1 MIALIIILLVWIIPI
16 IIIGLLLYAAMKKD
30 ESIEEFVEF
39 NYLNDREFLLP
50 FLMPIV
56 NITFMC
62 YIACVVGYNKCK
74 HWRKK

>member
-1 MIALIIILLVWIIPI
+1 MMALVFLLIWIIPI
-16 IIIGLLLYAAMKKD
+16 IIIGLLLYAAMEKD
-30 ESIEEFVEF
+30 ESIEEFVETKG
-39 NYLNDREFLLP
+39 LNDRDFLCP

-62 YIACVVGYNKCK
+62 YIAWVVGYNKCK

>member
-1 MIALIIILLVWIIPI
+1 MIALIILLVWIIPI
-16 IIIGLLLYAAMKKD
+16 IIIGLLLYTAMGKG

-39 NYLNDREFLLP
+39 NCLNDRDFLFP

-56 NITFMC
+56 NIIFMC
-62 YIACVVGYNKCK
+62 YIACKVGYDKCK